1 MLVSDECTSGIW
13 RHQTK
18 ITDISI
24 NTTYIHKT
32 VIKLLSRKDFA
43 SWLRRAFTLPQE
55 ARWSLCTS
63 WWRRRHQSNRDA
75 AGWGCPASPGTEHW
89 PPFPPEWGQRL
100 GAAAEDKDKHFI
112 QFSDEYHLVM
122 WHNFKTNCATTWTMC
137 GRQALSAIILLILG
151 KGRIMA
157 LSWSLSKE
165 KQLINPTVYISY
177 IK

>member
-43 SWLRRAFTLPQE
+43 RWLCRAFTLPQE

-100 GAAAEDKDKHFI
+100 RAAAEDKDKQWKVSIYSVWWWVWSGHVT
-112 QFSDEYHLVM
+112 QLQDELCNYLDNVWETGIVSNHPFDL
-122 WHNFKTNCATTWTMC
+122 
-137 GRQALSAIILLILG
+137 R
-151 KGRIMA
+151 
-157 LSWSLSKE
+157 
-165 KQLINPTVYISY
+165 
-177 IK
+177 